1 MAKEKL
7 KSVFF
12 EEDEKILYTAKV
24 SRRIIPVFSVAVA
37 ILLFLAFGSIRAT
50 LLNFNNPALEMRT
63 KLILLALDAA
73 TVVLSIVLPF
83 WCRSMLRRQYVITDR
98 KVVIDQGGMFIRG
111 RRALLLQNVNGVE
124 LKNNFAFS
132 IVNACTVSFYSIC
145 DPPRSKTFLIFSMT
159 KNSYKFQLIR
169 REDGERIYE
178 MMQKIMQNGGAA
190 ED

>member
-132 IVNACTVSFYSIC
+132 IVNACTVSFYS
-145 DPPRSKTFLIFSMT
+145 
-159 KNSYKFQLIR
+159 
-169 REDGERIYE
+169 
-178 MMQKIMQNGGAA
+178 
-190 ED
+190 